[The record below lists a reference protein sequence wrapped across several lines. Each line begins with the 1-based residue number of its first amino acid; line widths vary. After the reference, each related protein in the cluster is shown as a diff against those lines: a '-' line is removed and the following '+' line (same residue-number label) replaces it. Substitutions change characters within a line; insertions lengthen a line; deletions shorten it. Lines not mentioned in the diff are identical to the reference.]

1 MNRMLNSRIDYF
13 IQQIIKFYYSSASS
27 ITLTPLPLAALQKL
41 LEHLL
46 LPLYILFAAAVSE
59 HIVVDVAV
67 V

>member
-1 MNRMLNSRIDYF
+1 MMNQEKFSRIDYF

-27 ITLTPLPLAALQKL
+27 ITPLPLAALQKL

-46 LPLYILFAAAVSE
+46 LPLYILFAAAVGE